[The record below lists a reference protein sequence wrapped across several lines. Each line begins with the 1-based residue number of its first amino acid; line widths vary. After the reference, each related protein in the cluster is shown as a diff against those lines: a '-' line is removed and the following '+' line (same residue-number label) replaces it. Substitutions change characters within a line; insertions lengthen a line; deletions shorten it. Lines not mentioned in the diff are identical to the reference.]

1 LDLGVNFFSNKGRHY
16 RSFLPR
22 EEQEKPGHG
31 QTCNLIDLLYSIQF
45 NTIHSFQY
53 LLSYKLHKIIDVT
66 IIRRKQIHSTKFT
79 VTTSSI
85 ACLVVRNVLNKLGM
99 EWNLQQIKHRC

>member
-1 LDLGVNFFSNKGRHY
+1 MSIIFFSKKRRHY

-22 EEQEKPGHG
+22 EEQDKPDHG
-31 QTCNLIDLLYSIQF
+31 QTGNLIDLLYSIQY
-45 NTIHSFQY
+45 NSFISICIVIQT
-53 LLSYKLHKIIDVT
+53 SQDVT
-66 IIRRKQIHSTKFT
+66 IIRRKQIHSTKVI

-99 EWNLQQIKHRC
+99 EWNVQQIKHRC